1 MLREKNR
8 LHCYNHLL
16 FILAINLKQ
25 KGSDIMK
32 KFNYV
37 CFFLVLL
44 TISVFSQTINK
55 SITLYPSS
63 TVIAQKNGTIYEYGI

>member
-1 MLREKNR
+1 
-8 LHCYNHLL
+8 
-16 FILAINLKQ
+16 
-25 KGSDIMK
+25 MK

-37 CFFLVLL
+37 CFFLILL

-63 TVIAQKNGTIYEYGI
+63 TVIAQKNGTVYEYGI